1 MEDIKKDI
9 LEVYGINQTNKEG
22 QSTEGK
28 KTIDILKVSIT
39 TSSNFST
46 GYRGTNRRAHQVP
59 QLRLRAPR
67 R

>member
-28 KTIDILKVSIT
+28 KTIDILKVSKIIT
-39 TSSNFST
+39 SNLLPIGHRSI
-46 GYRGTNRRAHQVP
+46 NRRAHQVP
-59 QLRLRAPR
+59 
-67 R
+67 